1 MKGNRRVNQEDKMKV
16 SFPKENKNGKYLN
29 KKRKRTEILEKNES
43 KETLSE
49 THETTLRNKMN
60 SRNRLDNI
68 KKYNFPQK
76 EEKFIEL
83 NEETILKEKRNKNS
97 NVSKKGNNRKR
108 RNIKERSLRTNE
120 SVKDLIRRLDN
131 QYQRKFDNLKKQ
143 IRSLSK
149 KINSQNTKISLLSE
163 INNQSEMHFKQI
175 NEYIMNIG
183 ADFNNLYNS

>member
-1 MKGNRRVNQEDKMKV
+1 
-16 SFPKENKNGKYLN
+16 
-29 KKRKRTEILEKNES
+29 
-43 KETLSE
+43 
-49 THETTLRNKMN
+49 MN
-60 SRNRLDNI
+60 SKNRLDNI
-68 KKYNFPQK
+68 KKYNFTQK

-83 NEETILKEKRNKNS
+83 NEETIIKEKGNKNS

-120 SVKDLIRRLDN
+120 SVKDLIGRLDKK
-131 QYQRKFDNLKKQ
+131 YQKKFDNLKKQ

-163 INNQSEMHFKQI
+163 INNQSEMNFKQI